1 MSKIL
6 NWAYKEFREILP
18 VWIFFFVSFGLVAFI
33 RVESFGEYHIK
44 PTEPPE
50 YLVGSLIMS
59 KVDLALP
66 RRARQR
72 KLRGRRQ

>member
-1 MSKIL
+1 VSKIL